1 MQNKKPIVLTFVRYY
16 LPGYKS
22 GGPVR
27 TINNMVE
34 HLGDELDFRIITLD
48 RDATDTRPYS
58 DINVNAWNTV
68 GKAHVYYASPAACSL
83 VKLARLI
90 RKTSHDVVYLN
101 SFFDT
106 FFTIR
111 PLLARYLGLLPKRP
125 WIIAP
130 RGEFSK
136 GALII
141 KQWKKTPFIALA
153 DQLGVYNNLIW
164 QASSEYEV
172 TDIRRVMNSTARKI
186 MAALQLPANLNQT
199 LSVIAKVR
207 QPEESLRVF
216 FLSRISPMK
225 NLDFALRVLANARS
239 RVSFNI
245 YGPVGEE
252 AYWNYCQQLIAD
264 LPAHIDVTYQ
274 GSVDPVNVP
283 EVMASHDLFFLPT
296 RGENYGH
303 VIAEALSVGTPVLIA
318 DTTPWRDLQQAGVGW
333 DLPLDAEQ
341 PYAERIDYCAGL
353 DAATYTEWRI
363 RVQRFARERLNDPKI
378 IEANRALFMEAINQ
392 WGGDKDK

>member
-1 MQNKKPIVLTFVRYY
+1 MQNRKPIILTFVRYY

-34 HLGDELDFRIITLD
+34 HLGDELDFQIITLD
-48 RDATDTRPYS
+48 RDATDIQPYS
-58 DINVNAWNTV
+58 NINVNAWNAI
-68 GKAHVYYASPAACSL
+68 GKARVYYVSPAACSL
-83 VKLARLI
+83 VNLARLI
-90 RKTSHDVVYLN
+90 QKTPHDVIYLN
-101 SFFDT
+101 SFFDP
-106 FFTIR
+106 FFTIL
-111 PLLARYLGLLPKRP
+111 PLLARYLGLLPKRL

-141 KQWKKTPFIALA
+141 KQWKKTLFIALA
-153 DQLGVYNNLIW
+153 DKLGVYNDLIW

-172 TDIRRVMNSTARKI
+172 TDIQRVMNATARKI
-186 MAALQLPANLNQT
+186 WVALNLPANFNQPI
-199 LSVIAKVR
+199 SVIAKVR
-207 QPEESLRVF
+207 QPEESLRVI
-216 FLSRISPMK
+216 FLSRISPKK
-225 NLDFALRVLANARS
+225 NLDFALQVLAKVRS

-252 AYWNYCQQLIAD
+252 DYWNHCQRLIAD
-264 LPAHIDVTYQ
+264 LPAHIDVTYH

-283 EVMASHDLFFLPT
+283 EVMAFHDLFFFPT

-318 DTTPWRDLQQAGVGW
+318 NTTPWRDLQQAGVGW

-341 PYAERIDYCAGL
+341 SYTERIDYCAEL
-353 DAATYTEWRI
+353 DAATYQEWRV
-363 RVQRFARERLNDPKI
+363 RVQHFAHQKLSDPKI
-378 IEANRALFMEAINQ
+378 IEANRALFMEAIL
-392 WGGDKDK
+392 